1 MANLL
6 IATTNKHK
14 LKELEPRLKSVKGL
28 KIVGFSELDI
38 EPPIIIEDG
47 TTFRANAVKKA
58 LTLSRYFEGF
68 VLADDS
74 GIEVDALFGKPGVR
88 SSRFSRINA
97 TDAENN
103 KKLLKL
109 MENVP
114 EKKRTAQFVCV
125 LALARKGELLGT
137 FEGFVKGRIVDKR
150 KGKNG
155 FGYDPLFQP
164 EGHKMTFGEMP
175 PASKNK
181 ISHRTE
187 ALKKLEASIG
197 KYL

>member
-1 MANLL
+1 MNLL

-14 LKELEPRLKSVKGL
+14 LKELEIRLKSVKGL

-38 EPPIIIEDG
+38 EPPIIVEDG

-74 GIEVDALFGKPGVR
+74 GIEVDALCGKPGVR

-103 KKLLKL
+103 KKLIKL

-164 EGHKMTFGEMP
+164 DGCKMTFGEMP